1 MLSKRATIS
10 SMKNGEGQLAEIY
23 LDSGGRLICPP
34 EFVPAPGQYL
44 LAHAFASDSPL
55 ATPIFFSE
63 SSPDGFRSAPPLPS
77 EWNPGSRLYIRGPL
91 GRGFT
96 LPTSARHVAL
106 VAFDRSPA
114 RLRGLI
120 PLALK
125 QDASIALVSESV
137 PEDLPE
143 EVEVQPLR
151 SFEEI
156 SHWADYIAFDVAR
169 ESLSELLEKLG
180 GKNQLPTKFEAQVL
194 VRAPMP
200 CGALAECG
208 VCALVINRDWLMI
221 CKHGPVFE
229 LSELQGTA

>member
-1 MLSKRATIS
+1 
-10 SMKNGEGQLAEIY
+10 MKNGQGQLAEIY

-34 EFVPAPGQYL
+34 ECVPAPGQYL
-44 LAHAFASDSPL
+44 LAHAAASDSPL
-55 ATPIFFSE
+55 AAPIFFAK
-63 SSPDGFRSAPPLPS
+63 SSPDGFLIAPPLPS
-77 EWNPGSRLYIRGPL
+77 EWTPGSRLYLRGPL
-91 GRGFT
+91 GHGFT
-96 LPTSARHVAL
+96 LPTSAQHVAL
-106 VAFDRSPA
+106 VAFDDSPA

-125 QDASIALVSESV
+125 QGASVTLICESV

-151 SFEEI
+151 SLEEI

-169 ESLSELLEKLG
+169 ESLSELLEKFG
-180 GKNQLPTKFEAQVL
+180 GKNQLSVKFGAQVL

-208 VCALVINRDWLMI
+208 VCALVVRRDWLMI

-229 LSELQGTA
+229 LSELI